1 MAKSLNRV
9 SLLGNLGRDPE
20 IRTTPQGKQ
29 LCTLN
34 MATTESY
41 KDKSGNWQDV
51 TDWHRVVMWDYLAER
66 AGKYLSKGSK
76 VLIEGKLSTRSYED
90 KDGVTKYITEVIGR
104 DLILLDPPPGNRD
117 GGSQGGPSHA
127 GDQQP
132 NYDNFKDKD
141 SSDEFDDDVPF

>member
-9 SLLGNLGRDPE
+9 SLLGNLGKDPE
-20 IRTTPQGKQ
+20 LRTTPNGNQV
-29 LCTLN
+29 CTLN
-34 MATTESY
+34 LATTESY
-41 KDKSGNWQDV
+41 KDKSGNWQDT

-76 VLIEGKLSTRSYED
+76 VLVEGKLKTRSYED
-90 KDGVTKYITEVIGR
+90 QSGTTKYITEVVAK
-104 DLILLDPPPGNRD
+104 DMILLDSRNSSGG

-132 NYDNFKDKD
+132 NYDKFEDKD
-141 SSDEFDDDVPF
+141 TSDEFDDDVPF